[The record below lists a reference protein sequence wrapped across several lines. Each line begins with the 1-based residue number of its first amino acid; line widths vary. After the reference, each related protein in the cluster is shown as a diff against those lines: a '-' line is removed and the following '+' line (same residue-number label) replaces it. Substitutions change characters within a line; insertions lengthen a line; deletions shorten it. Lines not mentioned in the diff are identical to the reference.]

1 MKFLIFSDIH
11 GCSDSAEF
19 IVGKTED
26 EKPDKVLIL
35 GDILY
40 HGPRNDIPHNY
51 EPKAVIAE
59 LEKIAPMLLA
69 VRGNCEAEVDQMV
82 LSFPCLSQEA
92 LVYADG
98 NTIFMTHGHIY
109 NEENPLPMPGGSVLL
124 CGHTHVP
131 AYRER
136 NGFTYMNPGSV
147 SIPKGGSARSYMIY
161 EEGVFTWHD
170 LLTGE
175 IYDRREI

>member
-19 IVGKTED
+19 IVKKTE
-26 EKPDKVLIL
+26 EENPDKVLLL

-40 HGPRNDIPHNY
+40 HGPRNDIPKNY
-51 EPKAVIAE
+51 NPKKVIAS
-59 LEKIAPMLLA
+59 LEKIANKILA

-92 LVYADG
+92 IVYADG

-109 NEENPLPMPGGSVLL
+109 NEGNRPKTGYTHFFS
-124 CGHTHVP
+124 GHTHLHVLKK
-131 AYRER
+131 ED
-136 NGFTYMNPGSV
+136 GIVFLNPGSI
-147 SIPKGGSARSYMIY
+147 SIPKGGEERSYAFYQDGKIEIRRMEDDGII
-161 EEGVFTWHD
+161 EEM
-170 LLTGE
+170 
-175 IYDRREI
+175 

>member
-19 IVGKTED
+19 IVGKTEE

-59 LEKIAPMLLA
+59 LEKIAPMILA

-82 LSFPCLSQEA
+82 LPFNVSSDYAQIL
-92 LVYADG
+92 ADG
-98 NTIFMTHGHIY
+98 LNIHLSHGHRA
-109 NEENPLPMPGGSVLL
+109 EPPLKAGDVYLT
-124 CGHTHVP
+124 GHTHVQLNRVESGG
-131 AYRER
+131 YIHL
-136 NGFTYMNPGSV
+136 NPGSV
-147 SIPKGGSARSYMIY
+147 SLPKENGRHGYIVY
-161 EEGVFTWHD
+161 ENRTFTFKD
-170 LLTGE
+170 FDGNQFDERKL
-175 IYDRREI
+175 

>member
-19 IVGKTED
+19 IVGKTEE

-59 LEKIAPMLLA
+59 LEKIAPMILA

-109 NEENPLPMPGGSVLL
+109 NEENRPKCGYTHFFS
-124 CGHTHVP
+124 GHTHLHVLKKKD
-131 AYRER
+131 
-136 NGFTYMNPGSV
+136 GITSLNPGSI
-147 SIPKGGSARSYMIY
+147 SIPKGGEDRSYAIY
-161 EEGVFTWHD
+161 IDGKI
-170 LLTGE
+170 E
-175 IYDRREI
+175 IRRMEDDSIILEI

>member
-11 GCSDSAEF
+11 GCSDSAAF
-19 IVGKTED
+19 IVQRTNE
-26 EKPDKVLIL
+26 ENPDKVLLL

-40 HGPRNDIPHNY
+40 HGPRNDIPENY
-51 EPKAVIAE
+51 NPKKVIEE
-59 LEKIAPMLLA
+59 LRKIAPRILA

-109 NEENPLPMPGGSVLL
+109 NEDRRPECGYTHFFS
-124 CGHTHVP
+124 GHTHLHVLKKKD
-131 AYRER
+131 
-136 NGFTYMNPGSV
+136 GITFLNPGSI
-147 SIPKGGSARSYMIY
+147 SIPKNGEERSYA
-161 EEGVFTWHD
+161 
-170 LLTGE
+170 
-175 IYDRREI
+175 IYDDGRIEIRMMEDDSVILEM